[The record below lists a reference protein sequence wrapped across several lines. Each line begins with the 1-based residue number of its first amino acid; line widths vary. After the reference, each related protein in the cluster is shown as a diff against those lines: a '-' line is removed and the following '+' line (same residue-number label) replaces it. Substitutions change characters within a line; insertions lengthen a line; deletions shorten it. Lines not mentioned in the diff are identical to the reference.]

1 MGPFLAPFPPPLQ
14 PGQSPDLPGTDEYPR
29 CFLNGQVWE
38 LKNLVQRGGLAHR
51 LSFPNP
57 PRSL

>member
-1 MGPFLAPFPPPLQ
+1 MGPFLAPSPAPLQ
-14 PGQSPDLPGTDEYPR
+14 PGQSHDLPGTDEYPR
-29 CFLNGQVWE
+29 CILNGQVWE
-38 LKNLVQRGGLAHR
+38 LKNLVQKGGSTLP

>member
-1 MGPFLAPFPPPLQ
+1 MGPFLAPSPAPLQ
-14 PGQSPDLPGTDEYPR
+14 PGQSPDLAGTDEYPR
-29 CFLNGQVWE
+29 CILNGQACE
-38 LKNLVQRGGLAHR
+38 LKNLVQKGDLAHR